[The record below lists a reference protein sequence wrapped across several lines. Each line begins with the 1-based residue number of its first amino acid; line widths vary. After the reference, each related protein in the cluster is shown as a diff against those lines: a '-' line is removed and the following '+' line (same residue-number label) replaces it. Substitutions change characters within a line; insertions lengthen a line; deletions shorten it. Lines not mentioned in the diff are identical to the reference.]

1 MRFISKYP
9 FTTKLQTIKRKKNR
23 TFASCIKHIEMY
35 QKFII
40 NQE

>member
-9 FTTKLQTIKRKKNR
+9 FTTKLQTIIRKKNR
-23 TFASCIKHIEMY
+23 TFAPYVKTIEMY